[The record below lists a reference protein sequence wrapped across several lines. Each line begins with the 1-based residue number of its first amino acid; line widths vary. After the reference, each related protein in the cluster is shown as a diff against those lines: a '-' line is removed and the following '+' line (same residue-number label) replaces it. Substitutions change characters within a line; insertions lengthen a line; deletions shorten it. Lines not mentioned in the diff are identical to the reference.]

1 MHFLIFF
8 LYLLLLFT
16 FCKLQPSSG
25 NGPGVAGQQISQR
38 GVPRQMQ
45 SMVGMPRVGPNA
57 SMAAYNAA
65 SQAGMANLNP
75 ANIPM
80 QRGTGQQQAS
90 YFCNTSPS
98 DNCGGVKFDLFL
110 IKNGSFDVRL

>member
-1 MHFLIFF
+1 MH
-8 LYLLLLFT
+8 LLLFSFIYYYFI

-25 NGPGVAGQQISQR
+25 NGPGVAGQQMSQR

-75 ANIPM
+75 ANLPM

-90 YFCNTSPS
+90 YFCLL
-98 DNCGGVKFDLFL
+98 K
-110 IKNGSFDVRL
+110 